1 MIDMW
6 ADCLIAGM
14 KTWKDV
20 KASRRDEVKAE
31 LERRVAAGE
40 LSQDEFN
47 RILGIESDQES
58 E

>member
-6 ADCLIAGM
+6 ADCLIAGI
-14 KTWKDV
+14 KTWEGV

-31 LERRVAAGE
+31 LEQRVSSDK

-47 RILGIESDQES
+47 RILGIEIEQEGA
-58 E
+58 

>member
-1 MIDMW
+1 MIKMW
-6 ADCLIAGM
+6 ADCLIAGI
-14 KTWKDV
+14 KAWEGV

-31 LERRVAAGE
+31 LEQRVSSGK

-47 RILGIESDQES
+47 RILGIESVQES

>member
-14 KTWKDV
+14 KTWEDV

-31 LERRVAAGE
+31 LEQRVSSGK

>member
-1 MIDMW
+1 MIKMW
-6 ADCLIAGM
+6 ADCLIAGI
-14 KTWKDV
+14 KTWEDV

-31 LERRVAAGE
+31 LEQRVSSGK

-47 RILGIESDQES
+47 RILGIESVQES